1 MRPNRFRL
9 PLAPC
14 LLLALLPLA
23 GACTR
28 EPAESSAPAAASTTS
43 TASPAPAAPAP
54 AASAA
59 GQPAP
64 PPGSAP
70 TASAAS
76 AASATSGTPGSPA
89 AAPPVSLAGVRST
102 AIARGHIVLTGDYQA
117 DSDAEVTCA
126 PADTALQL
134 TFVAPGKPRVLI
146 LLDELAVKS
155 ASGTYKGPVTV
166 LVRDVGESAFRQS
179 GGKASAEVTVDD
191 VATGKAV
198 SGAFATTYTGEA
210 GKGTVKAR
218 FDRCAWK
225 PEPADHP

>member
-9 PLAPC
+9 LLALC
-14 LLLALLPLA
+14 FLLALLPLA

-28 EPAESSAPAAASTTS
+28 QPAESNAP
-43 TASPAPAAPAP
+43 ASPATAAP
-54 AASAA
+54 AA
-59 GQPAP
+59 GQPAL

-76 AASATSGTPGSPA
+76 AASGAPGSPA

-146 LLDELAVKS
+146 LLDDLAVK
-155 ASGTYKGPVTV
+155 ATSGTYKGPVTV

-218 FDRCAWK
+218 FERCVWK

>member
-9 PLAPC
+9 LLALC
-14 LLLALLPLA
+14 FLLALLPLA

-28 EPAESSAPAAASTTS
+28 EPAESSAPATP
-43 TASPAPAAPAP
+43 ASPATAVP
-54 AASAA
+54 AA

-64 PPGSAP
+64 QLGSEP
-70 TASAAS
+70 TAFGAAG
-76 AASATSGTPGSPA
+76 APA
-89 AAPPVSLAGVRST
+89 AAPAVPLAGVRST
-102 AIARGHIVLTGDYQA
+102 AMARGHIVLTGDYQA

-126 PADTALQL
+126 TADTALQL

-146 LLDELAVKS
+146 LLDDLAAK
-155 ASGTYKGPVTV
+155 ATSGTYKGPVTV
-166 LVRDVGESAFRQS
+166 MVRDVGESAFRQS

-198 SGAFATTYTGEA
+198 SGSFATSYTGEA
-210 GKGTVKAR
+210 GKGKVTGR
-218 FDRCAWK
+218 FERCVFK